1 MWMNPYTCRTE
12 DQVWDNAVSLSSH
25 RIALCCI
32 CDTWGLWACEKAIP
46 GTSLSLGTSC
56 LLTFWSSEG
65 QLLAQNHIPSLAK
78 TKPSF
83 SADDE
88 TEARKLETK
97 SQEMAVDSFK
107 VQGCKLSSAWIPAQL
122 ALELHASAVTSIN
135 CLRVGIWEQWHR
147 FVSNYHILNSRT
159 FRCL

>member
-1 MWMNPYTCRTE
+1 
-12 DQVWDNAVSLSSH
+12 
-25 RIALCCI
+25 
-32 CDTWGLWACEKAIP
+32 
-46 GTSLSLGTSC
+46 
-56 LLTFWSSEG
+56 
-65 QLLAQNHIPSLAK
+65 LAK

-88 TEARKLETK
+88 TEARKLETE

-135 CLRVGIWEQWHR
+135 CLRVGI
-147 FVSNYHILNSRT
+147 
-159 FRCL
+159 